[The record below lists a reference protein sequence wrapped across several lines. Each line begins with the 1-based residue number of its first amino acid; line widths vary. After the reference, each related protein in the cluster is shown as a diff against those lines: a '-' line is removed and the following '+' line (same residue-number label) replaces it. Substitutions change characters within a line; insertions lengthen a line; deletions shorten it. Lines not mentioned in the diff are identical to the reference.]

1 MPALRDLA
9 ATELCEGVQYQKEC
23 ALSGNVDSAVISA
36 PVSLEH
42 CPISP
47 NTKLVVWDLETTG
60 LDADAEIVQLAAAS
74 GDEKFAMYILPSS
87 HISPHATEVTGLSTQ
102 IVHGNRYLMKAGIT
116 LEMAPLALVA
126 DKFISW
132 LVSLSAESL
141 VMVGHNTLTFDCR
154 VLFPQFLSSGT
165 LDRLLSIVSGFADT
179 LPMFKTVYP
188 DQPRYTQGP

>member
-1 MPALRDLA
+1 M
-9 ATELCEGVQYQKEC
+9 
-23 ALSGNVDSAVISA
+23 
-36 PVSLEH
+36 SLEH

-47 NTKLVVWDLETTG
+47 NTKLVGWDLETTG

-74 GDEKFAMYILPSS
+74 GDQKFATYILPSS
-87 HISPHATEVTGLSTQ
+87 HISPRATEVTGLSSQ
-102 IVHGNRYLMKAGIT
+102 IVNGNRCLMKARIT
-116 LEMAPLALVA
+116 LEMALLALVA
-126 DKFISW
+126 DKFVSW

-141 VMVGHNTLTFDCR
+141 VMVGQNTLTFDCR
-154 VLFPQFLSSGT
+154 VLFPQFLSCGT